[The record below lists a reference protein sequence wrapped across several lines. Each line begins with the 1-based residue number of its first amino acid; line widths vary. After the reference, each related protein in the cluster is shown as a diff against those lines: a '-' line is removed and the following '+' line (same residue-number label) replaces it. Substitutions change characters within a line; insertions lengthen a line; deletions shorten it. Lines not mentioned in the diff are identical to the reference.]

1 MNTLELKG
9 SLHDLIAQVN
19 DQRLLARMVEA
30 YKKIINENN
39 FDDENDWWDEL
50 PIEQQIRLTKSIEES
65 YNPENLI
72 DHEVMKQKHA
82 KWLRK

>member
-19 DQRLLARMVEA
+19 DQRLLARMIEA

-50 PIEQQIRLTKSIEES
+50 PIEQQVRVAKSIEES
-65 YNPENLI
+65 YHPENLI

>member
-19 DQRLLARMVEA
+19 DQRLLARMIEA
-30 YKKIINENN
+30 YKKIITENN
-39 FDDENDWWDEL
+39 FDDENDWWDDL
-50 PIEQQIRLTKSIEES
+50 PIEQQVRLTKSIEES

-72 DHEVMKQKHA
+72 DHEIMKQKHA

>member
-19 DQRLLARMVEA
+19 DRKLLARMIEA
-30 YKKIINENN
+30 YKKIVSEGNTVEEI
-39 FDDENDWWDEL
+39 DWWDEL
-50 PIEQQIRLTKSIEES
+50 PAEQQARLTQSIEES
-65 YNPENLI
+65 YNPDNLI